1 MSHMLKYIIFSVT
14 FFILIFQIAPL
25 PQNANVPSLNMH
37 SYVPQPKIS
46 GKQPVSD
53 PEQLNA
59 CKNNLILCIL

>member
-1 MSHMLKYIIFSVT
+1 MPHILKYINVFCN
-14 FFILIFQIAPL
+14 FLFKIFQIAPL

-37 SYVPQPKIS
+37 TYVPRPKMS

-59 CKNNLILCIL
+59 CKNNLLLYIL